1 MPAGVD
7 EESVAIGLGF
17 QACVKEEQRNRQRD

>member
-1 MPAGVD
+1 MLAGVD
-7 EESVAIGLGF
+7 EESVVIGLGF